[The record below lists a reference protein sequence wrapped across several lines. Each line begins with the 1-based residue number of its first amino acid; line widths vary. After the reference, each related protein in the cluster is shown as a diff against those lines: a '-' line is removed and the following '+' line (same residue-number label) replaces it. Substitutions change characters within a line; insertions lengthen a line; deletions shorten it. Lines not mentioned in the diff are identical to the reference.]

1 MKKLQKNQLKRQKL
15 KKNNKSFKTFN
26 PIQDVLEWDFF
37 IFTKTILMN
46 TRAAQL
52 QAFDRLLTIMDDLR
66 EKCPWDQK
74 QTMQSLRHLTIE
86 ETYELGD
93 AILDNDLHEVKKELG
108 DLLLHIVFYAKIG
121 SETSDFDIADVCHEI
136 SEKLIHRHPHIYS
149 DTIVKD
155 EEEVKQN
162 WEKLKLKEGK
172 KSVLEGVPKSLPALV
187 KASRIQDKVKGV
199 GFDWEETHQ
208 VWDKVQEELEE
219 LQVEV
224 QTGDQDKIE
233 AEFGDVL
240 FSMINYA
247 RFLNV
252 NPEDALE
259 RTNKKFIKRF
269 QYLESKASELGKPLM
284 DMTLAEMDIFWEEA
298 KRLPNK

>member
-1 MKKLQKNQLKRQKL
+1 
-15 KKNNKSFKTFN
+15 
-26 PIQDVLEWDFF
+26 
-37 IFTKTILMN
+37 MN
-46 TRAAQL
+46 TRQQQL
-52 QAFDRLLTIMDDLR
+52 EAFNRLLDIMDDLR
-66 EKCPWDQK
+66 EKCPWDKK
-74 QTMQSLRHLTIE
+74 QTFESLRHLTIE

-93 AILDNDLHEVKKELG
+93 AILDNNLQEIKKELG

-121 SETSDFDIADVCHEI
+121 SETTDSSTSLTSGFDIGDVCNDI
-136 SEKLIHRHPHIYS
+136 CDKLIHRHPHIYG
-149 DTIVKD
+149 DVVVAD

-172 KSVLEGVPKSLPALV
+172 KSVLEGVPKGLPALV

-199 GFDWEETHQ
+199 GFDWEEPHQ
-208 VWDKVQEELEE
+208 VWDKVQEELLE

-224 QTGDQDKIE
+224 RTGNQDKIE

-269 QYLESKASELGKPLM
+269 QYLESKAGELGKPLM
-284 DMTLAEMDIFWEEA
+284 DMTLAEMDVFWEEA
-298 KRLPNK
+298 KKL

>member
-1 MKKLQKNQLKRQKL
+1 MNSKAQKL
-15 KKNNKSFKTFN
+15 
-26 PIQDVLEWDFF
+26 E
-37 IFTKTILMN
+37 
-46 TRAAQL
+46 
-52 QAFDRLLTIMDDLR
+52 AFGRLLDIMDELR
-66 EKCPWDQK
+66 EKCPWDKK
-74 QTMQSLRHLTIE
+74 QTFESLRHLTIE

-93 AILDNDLHEVKKELG
+93 AILNNNLIEIKKELG
-108 DLLLHIVFYAKIG
+108 DLLLHLVFYAKLG
-121 SETSDFDIADVCHEI
+121 SETKSFDIADVCNEI
-136 SEKLIHRHPHIYS
+136 CEKLIHRHPHIYG
-149 DTIVKD
+149 DVVVAD
-155 EEEVKQN
+155 AEEVKRN

-172 KSVLEGVPKSLPALV
+172 SSVLEGVPKGLPALV

-199 GFDWEETHQ
+199 GFDWEESHQ

-224 QTGDQDKIE
+224 AKGDQNKME

-247 RFLNV
+247 RFLNI

-269 QYLESKASELGKPLM
+269 QYLESKASELNKDLSEM
-284 DMTLAEMDIFWEEA
+284 SLAEMDVFWEEA
-298 KRLPNK
+298 KKM